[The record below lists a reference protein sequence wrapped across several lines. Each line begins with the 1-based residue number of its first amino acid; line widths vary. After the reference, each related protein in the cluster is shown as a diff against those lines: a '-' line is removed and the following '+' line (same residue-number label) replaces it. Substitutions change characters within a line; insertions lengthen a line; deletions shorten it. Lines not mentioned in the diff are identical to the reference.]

1 MKVLRV
7 FAGMVACVAL
17 LAGCKTA
24 PKEGVALSG
33 LKRAD
38 FQAELQGKKTDLY
51 TLRNEAGMEV
61 CVTNFGARVVSI
73 MVPDKEG
80 NLKDVCVG
88 QPSIQAYST
97 IESDFGAT
105 IGRYANRIAGG
116 KITVDGTEYQLPKN
130 NFGHCLHG
138 GCTLD
143 PKKFGFQGDY
153 MGWQYKVMDVE
164 EVTDNSI
171 TMTFVSPDGE
181 AGFPGTVKGK
191 VQYTLTNCGKL
202 AMRWTATTDKKTV
215 INTCSHLYFN
225 LNGDYHTPITNHVL
239 ALNADN
245 YTPVDATFM
254 TTGEIAPVAGTP
266 MDFTTPKA
274 IGQDISA
281 DFEQLRFGKGYDHN
295 WVLNKP
301 CCKGEGKC
309 DKESGEACC
318 EEGEEKGEGHHCEHE
333 GKGGVTL
340 AATLVSPLTGI
351 RMDVFT
357 NEPGIQVYT
366 GNFLDGTVN
375 GKDGKPIEH
384 RTAVCLETQKFP
396 DTPNKSDLEG
406 WPDATLAP
414 GQEYESIVIYQFST
428 ACCKDGKHECKEG
441 KDCDKEHKDCDKEH
455 KDCDKEHK
463 DCDKAEKDCCKEK
476 K

>member
-80 NLKDVCVG
+80 KLKDVCVG

-266 MDFTTPKA
+266 MDFTTPKP

-428 ACCKDGKHECKEG
+428 EGACCKDGKHECKEG
-441 KDCDKEHKDCDKEH
+441 T
-455 KDCDKEHK
+455 DCDKEHK

>member
-1 MKVLRV
+1 MKGLRI
-7 FAGMVACVAL
+7 FAGMIACMAL
-17 LAGCKTA
+17 LAGCKNA
-24 PKEGVALSG
+24 PKEGVAQSG

-38 FQAELQGKKTDLY
+38 FQAELQGKTTDLY
-51 TLRNEAGMEV
+51 MLKNEAGMEV

-73 MVPDKEG
+73 MVPDKDG

-116 KITVDGTEYQLPKN
+116 KITLDGVEYQLPQN

-143 PKKFGFQGDY
+143 PKKFGFSGDY

-171 TMTFVSPDGE
+171 TMSFVSPDGE

-191 VQYTLTNCGKL
+191 VQITLTPCGKL
-202 AMRWTATTDKKTV
+202 AMVWTATTDKKTV

-225 LNGDYHTPITNHVL
+225 LNGDYHTPITNHL
-239 ALNADN
+239 LTLNADY
-245 YTPVDATFM
+245 YTPVDETFM

-266 MDFTTPKA
+266 MDFTTAKA
-274 IGQDISA
+274 IGQDINA
-281 DFEQLRFGKGYDHN
+281 DFAQLKNGKGYDHN
-295 WVLNKP
+295 WVINKP
-301 CCKGEGKC
+301 CCKEGKEKC
-309 DKESGEACC
+309 DKEKGEACC
-318 EEGEEKGEGHHCEHE
+318 EEGKEKGEGEHCDHE
-333 GKGGVTL
+333 GKAPIKH
-340 AATLVSPLTGI
+340 AATLVSPVTGI

-366 GNFLDGTVN
+366 GNFLDSTVN
-375 GKDGKPIEH
+375 GKDGKPIER

-396 DTPNKSDLEG
+396 DTPNKSQLCG

-414 GQEYESIVIYQFST
+414 GEEFQSVVVYQFSV
-428 ACCKDGKHECKEG
+428 EG
-441 KDCDKEHKDCDKEH
+441 KDCCKEGHEGCDKEGHKDCDKE
-455 KDCDKEHK
+455 K
-463 DCDKAEKDCCKEK
+463 KDCCEK

>member
-7 FAGMVACVAL
+7 FAGMVCCVAL

-80 NLKDVCVG
+80 KLKDVCVG

-266 MDFTTPKA
+266 MDFTTPKP

-428 ACCKDGKHECKEG
+428 EGACCKDGKHECKDG
-441 KDCDKEHKDCDKEH
+441 

>member
-1 MKVLRV
+1 M
-7 FAGMVACVAL
+7 FAGVAATLAL
-17 LAGCKTA
+17 LAGCNSA

-51 TLRNEAGMEV
+51 MLRNEAGMEV

-73 MVPDKEG
+73 MVPDKDG
-80 NLKDVCVG
+80 KLVDVCVG

-116 KITVDGTEYQLPKN
+116 KITLDGTTYQLPQN

-138 GCTLD
+138 GCTLN
-143 PKKFGFQGDY
+143 PSQFPGFKGDY

-164 EVTDNSI
+164 EVTPNSI

-181 AGFPGTVKGK
+181 AGFPGNVKGK
-191 VQYTLTNCGKL
+191 VQYTLTPCGKL
-202 AMRWTATTDKKTV
+202 AMKWTATTDKKTV
-215 INTCSHLYFN
+215 INVCNHLYFN
-225 LNGDYHTPITNHVL
+225 LNGDYHTPITNHL
-239 ALNADN
+239 LTLNADN
-245 YTPVDATFM
+245 FTPVDATFM

-266 MDFTTPKA
+266 MDFTSPKA
-274 IGQDISA
+274 IGKEIDA
-281 DFEQLRFGKGYDHN
+281 DYEQLKNGKGYDHN

-301 CCKGEGKC
+301 CCKEGKEKC
-309 DKESGEACC
+309 EKESGEACC
-318 EEGEEKGEGHHCEHE
+318 EEGKEKGEGEHCDHE
-333 GKGGVTL
+333 GKGGITH
-340 AATLVSPLTGI
+340 AATLVSPITGI

-366 GNFLDGTVN
+366 GNFLDSTVK
-375 GKDGKPIEH
+375 GKDGKPIER

-396 DTPNKSDLEG
+396 DTPNKSQIEG

-414 GQEYESIVIYQFST
+414 GQEYESIVVYQFSVEG
-428 ACCKDGKHECKEG
+428 ACCKEGHEN
-441 KDCDKEHKDCDKEH
+441 CDKKQ
-455 KDCDKEHK
+455 
-463 DCDKAEKDCCKEK
+463 KDCCEEK

>member
-1 MKVLRV
+1 MKIVKFILP
-7 FAGMVACVAL
+7 AL
-17 LAGCKTA
+17 CAI
-24 PKEGVALSG
+24 ALCSC
-33 LKRAD
+33 AS
-38 FQAELQGKKTDLY
+38 EQGNQFYKLS
-51 TLRNEAGMEV
+51 NASGMEV
-61 CVTNFGARVVSI
+61 TVTNFGGRITAIVL
-73 MVPDKEG
+73 PDKDG
-80 NLKDVCVG
+80 IKRDVVLG
-88 QPSIQAYST
+88 FDKVEDYYPENNQ
-97 IESDFGAT
+97 SDFGAS
-105 IGRYANRIAGG
+105 IGRYANRINQGRFS
-116 KITVDGTEYQLPKN
+116 IDSVEYDLPKN

-266 MDFTTPKA
+266 MDFTTPKP

-428 ACCKDGKHECKEG
+428 EGACCKDGKHECKDG
-441 KDCDKEHKDCDKEH
+441 

>member
-1 MKVLRV
+1 M
-7 FAGMVACVAL
+7 FAGVAATL
-17 LAGCKTA
+17 AMLAGCNSA

-51 TLRNEAGMEV
+51 MLRNEAGMEV

-80 NLKDVCVG
+80 KLVDVCVG

-116 KITVDGTEYQLPKN
+116 KITLDGTTYQLPQN

-138 GCTLD
+138 GCTLN
-143 PKKFGFQGDY
+143 PSQFPGFKGEY

-164 EVTDNSI
+164 EVTPNSI

-181 AGFPGTVKGK
+181 AGFPGNVKGK
-191 VQYTLTNCGKL
+191 VQYTLTPCGKL
-202 AMRWTATTDKKTV
+202 AMKWTATTDKKTV
-215 INTCSHLYFN
+215 INVCNHLYFN
-225 LNGDYHTPITNHVL
+225 LNGDYHTPITNHL
-239 ALNADN
+239 LTINADN
-245 YTPVDATFM
+245 YTPVDETFM

-266 MDFTTPKA
+266 MDFTSPKA
-274 IGQDISA
+274 IGQEINA
-281 DFEQLRFGKGYDHN
+281 DFVQLKNGKGYDHN

-301 CCKGEGKC
+301 CCKGDGKC
-309 DKESGEACC
+309 EKDGGEACC
-318 EEGEEKGEGHHCEHE
+318 EEGKDKAEGEHCDHHD
-333 GKGGVTL
+333 KGGITL
-340 AATLVSPLTGI
+340 AATLVSPKTGI

-357 NEPGIQVYT
+357 IDPGIQVYT
-366 GNFLDGTVN
+366 GNFLDGTVK
-375 GKDGKPIEH
+375 GKDGKPIER

-396 DTPNKSDLEG
+396 DTPNKSDLCG

-414 GQEYESIVIYQFST
+414 GQEYESIVVYQFSSEG
-428 ACCKDGKHECKEG
+428 ACCKEGHEN
-441 KDCDKEHKDCDKEH
+441 CDKEQ
-455 KDCDKEHK
+455 
-463 DCDKAEKDCCKEK
+463 KDCCEEK

>member
-7 FAGMVACVAL
+7 FAGMVCCLAL

-80 NLKDVCVG
+80 KLKDVCVG
-88 QPSIQAYST
+88 QPTIQAYST

-116 KITVDGTEYQLPKN
+116 KITLDGTEYQLPKN

-138 GCTLD
+138 GCSLD

-171 TMTFVSPDGE
+171 TMTFVSPDME

-191 VQYTLTNCGKL
+191 VQYTLTPCGKL
-202 AMRWTATTDKKTV
+202 AMKWTATTDKKTV
-215 INTCSHLYFN
+215 VNVCSHLYFN
-225 LNGDYHTPITNHVL
+225 LNGDYHTPIANHVL

-266 MDFTTPKA
+266 MDFTTPKP
-274 IGQDISA
+274 IGQDINA
-281 DFEQLRFGKGYDHN
+281 DFEQLRFGHGYDHN

-301 CCKGEGKC
+301 CCKGDGKC
-309 DKESGEACC
+309 DKEGGEACC
-318 EEGEEKGEGHHCEHE
+318 EEGKEKAEGEHCEHE
-333 GKGGVTL
+333 GKGGLTH

-396 DTPNKSDLEG
+396 DSPNKSDLCG
-406 WPDATLAP
+406 WPDPTLAP
-414 GQEYESIVIYQFST
+414 GQEYESIVVYQFSVEGD
-428 ACCKDGKHECKEG
+428 CCKDGKHECKEG
-441 KDCDKEHKDCDKEH
+441 EG
-455 KDCDKEHK
+455 
-463 DCDKAEKDCCKEK
+463 EKDCCKEK

>member
-80 NLKDVCVG
+80 KLKDVCVG

-225 LNGDYHTPITNHVL
+225 LNGDYHTPITNHLL

-428 ACCKDGKHECKEG
+428 EGACCKEG
-441 KDCDKEHKDCDKEH
+441 KDCDKEH

>member
-80 NLKDVCVG
+80 KLKDVCVG

-225 LNGDYHTPITNHVL
+225 LNGDYHTPITNHLL

-428 ACCKDGKHECKEG
+428 EGACCKEG

>member
-266 MDFTTPKA
+266 MDFTTPKP

-455 KDCDKEHK
+455 KDCDK
-463 DCDKAEKDCCKEK
+463 AEKDCCKEK

>member
-1 MKVLRV
+1 
-7 FAGMVACVAL
+7 MVACVAL

-80 NLKDVCVG
+80 KLKDVCVG

-266 MDFTTPKA
+266 MDFTTPKP